1 MMRVPAASL
10 AAAIMAAASCSPPQG
25 GVADRFGTSGE
36 LIAMSGADAGPDN
49 ACFTCHGIRGQ
60 GDGAGVPRLAGLD
73 AGYLQHQLEAY
84 ADGRR
89 QDESMRWIAR
99 RLTETE
105 RLRVAHYYAGLPWS
119 PVASRRLQPAPQ
131 IFLAGDRE
139 RGVPACASC
148 HGPDGRGIGSGIP
161 PLAGQPA
168 PYIAQQLELW
178 RRGKR
183 RSDPDGVMLEIA
195 RSLTSE
201 EISAVA
207 AYVSVLP
214 PGARRRLSAEESPS
228 ERRSG
233 PRNGASALPR
243 RVSGS

>member
-1 MMRVPAASL
+1 MMRVPAAGL
-10 AAAIMAAASCSPPQG
+10 AAAMIAAASCSPPQG
-25 GVADRFGTSGE
+25 GVADGFGSSGE
-36 LIAMSGADAGPDN
+36 LIAMSGADAGPNN
-49 ACFTCHGIRGQ
+49 ACFTCHGMRGQ

-73 AGYLQHQLEAY
+73 AGYLQHQLQAY

-89 QDESMRWIAR
+89 QDESMRWIAQ

-105 RLRVAHYYAGLPWS
+105 RLKVAHYYAGLPWS
-119 PVASRRLQPAPQ
+119 PAASRRPQPAPQ
-131 IFLAGDRE
+131 LFLTGVPDR
-139 RGVPACASC
+139 GIPACASC
-148 HGPDGRGIGSGIP
+148 HGPDGLGIGRGIP

-168 PYIAQQLELW
+168 AYLAQQLGNW

-207 AYVSVLP
+207 AYGSALP
-214 PGARRRLSAEESPS
+214 RGAQRRESAEESPS
-228 ERRSG
+228 ERRSD

-243 RVSGS
+243 RVAGS